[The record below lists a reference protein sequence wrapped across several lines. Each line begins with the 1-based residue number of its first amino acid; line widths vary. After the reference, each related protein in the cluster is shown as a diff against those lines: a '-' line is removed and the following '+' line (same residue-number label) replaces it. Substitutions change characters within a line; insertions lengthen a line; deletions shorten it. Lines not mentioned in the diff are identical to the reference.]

1 MNKFVSSIAVVLL
14 FSPLSAW
21 AQLDMTPRTVHED
34 EAEVDVPDQGHD
46 AVEVMGH
53 ELEPLIGVFVAT
65 DDVNVRGGPGTNFK
79 RIDGLKGGLR
89 VRAIGNSK
97 DGKWIAVSQDG
108 ETLGF
113 VFAKILKP
121 VIDGTLGEQ
130 FFGSYMHQTK
140 QGGIACDYR
149 FRFDG
154 KVKVEGDSFSTSD
167 YEVRFRCA
175 SQQGARIFYA
185 HMFLTEAPVKSSSG
199 QHLIGLDTRSIGDGM
214 DEYLSSRFLYN
225 PKTGKMKFNGHSLP
239 RFATPPKP
247 QEFQTKNIKD
257 ALVQALESCIDS
269 WTSDAWEALLQSDDK
284 SDVAPEGDDV
294 QDEAQGDHL
303 G

>member
-1 MNKFVSSIAVVLL
+1 MKKLCTGLLVVGLVA
-14 FSPLSAW
+14 SPLAAW
-21 AQLDMTPRTVHED
+21 AQLDMTPKKVHD
-34 EAEVDVPDQGHD
+34 EEPEIEVPDQGHD

-53 ELEPLIGVFVAT
+53 EVDPMTGVYVAT
-65 DDVNVRGGPGTNFK
+65 DDVNVRGGPGTDFK
-79 RIDGLKGGLR
+79 RVDGLKDGDR
-89 VRAIGNSK
+89 IRAIGKSK
-97 DGKWIAVSQDG
+97 DGKWIAASKDG

-113 VFAKILKP
+113 VFARILKP

-185 HMFLTEAPVKSSSG
+185 HMFLTEAPVKSKSG
-199 QHLIGLDTRSIGDGM
+199 EHLIGLDARSIGDGM
-214 DEYLSSRFLYN
+214 DEYLASRFLYQ
-225 PKTGKMKFNGHSLP
+225 PKNGKMKFNGHSLP
-239 RFATPPKP
+239 RYANPPKT
-247 QEFQTKNIKD
+247 QEFDTKDIKD
-257 ALVQALESCIDS
+257 VLVQALESSIDS
-269 WTSDAWEALLQSDDK
+269 WTDAAWEALLQSEEE
-284 SDVAPEGDDV
+284 SNAEP
-294 QDEAQGDHL
+294 QDQEADDHL